1 MQRFK
6 SSLKSTPI
14 ADCLGK
20 NTGMLTLAV
29 LVFLVVAQLA
39 VAQSTTGTLRGQA
52 LDPTGAAVAGS
63 QVTVTHEATQVSQT
77 TTTSSAGT
85 YNFPSVLPG
94 NYTVVVEAKG
104 FKKYVKKGVAVS
116 ANQENVADARL
127 DLGTASETVE
137 VSAGYAQVETTS
149 AALNNNFDSKDVL
162 NVPVVGGTLY
172 SALNLAILAPNTIAQ
187 PGGTTGVGGAIG
199 GTRPRDNNFTI
210 DGVDDNNLGVTGPNS
225 TVIFDAVGEFHL
237 QTNQFSAEYG
247 HSAGGQFELVTKTGG
262 NNYHGSGQ
270 LYLQNRN
277 FNSLDNLTKAA
288 ILNHTPG
295 LTSMPAYDNNRWGG
309 TFGGPIIKNKFFFF
323 GAYERTFLH
332 GSGSPTNITLPTAA
346 GLSTL
351 QGMAADSSVASIL
364 KNFPMAP
371 ATTGAITVNGRSI
384 PIGQLTIVS
393 PVLLKQHD
401 AQFNTDYTW
410 GRHQIGTRFLFNQ
423 GTQLFPVNDTQ
434 ASFNQNLLT
443 RNRKIALTD
452 TWGLR
457 NNLINDIRLQY
468 AYFAQFYANP
478 CGSNCPADV
487 TFGDL
492 GNSTIGPADPQFQ
505 KQNTYQV
512 VDNLTWVRGKHT
524 LKVGGQ
530 YAHFIYPQFFLSRSL
545 GDYQYA
551 NMQEFI
557 NDAVPSQAG
566 RTLRG
571 AGTGSFVGTQ
581 SLMAGF
587 VQDDIKV
594 SSRLTL
600 NFGVRYE
607 YWTNPVGSNT
617 QALNAISNVPGVIT
631 FGKPKTDTNN
641 IGPRVGFAYDPTGS
655 GKTAIRGGFG
665 VSYDVKFQNF
675 SSITLPPQL
684 ASEMN
689 PASACSLSG
698 PPAWCAS
705 WLAANKVPGSG
716 TPFLASGGLPTVL
729 PPTVFTKA
737 GAQALT
743 SSYIDDTVMPKILT
757 WSLGVQREVH
767 RNSTIE
773 VRYLG
778 TRGLELPVQYRRNF
792 ISYFDFYGNG
802 AALPMYLSRSSV
814 PATWSA
820 STPTD
825 TQYYNWEFGLNSDP
839 RAQPNQYAQYGFGG
853 IVTADPPKGSSIY
866 HAGSVNFT
874 HRAGRGLSFNT
885 NYTWSHTISDSD
897 NEFHTS
903 ALNPRRAQDTNLI
916 AQDRGN
922 SDLDVRHKFA
932 LSLTYDLPKTSASNR
947 FTKALLN
954 GYSLG
959 SSVLAQ
965 SGQPVTL
972 QTGFVDSNGNLDTA
986 GDRATLNPSGSRNVV
1001 GEPFQ
1006 ADLLPVCEGP
1016 GGTTYVPV
1024 AASGSTFLTGALN
1037 GCNASAGPLGF
1048 DPAIGYTPVNPNDR
1062 YIVTGNA
1069 AIPNLGRNSFRSPGF
1084 WTFNL
1089 AAYKHIYLT
1098 ESKSLQF
1105 GAQAFNILNHPN
1117 YALSNGNVFSNGG
1130 VTTALAT
1137 QGYVLPTDPTFLQ
1150 PKQFGGGIRSMILSM
1165 KFVF

>member
-1 MQRFK
+1 MNSCGFK
-6 SSLKSTPI
+6 KTASTVALI
-14 ADCLGK
+14 MCLG
-20 NTGMLTLAV
+20 LSA
-29 LVFLVVAQLA
+29 FAQR
-39 VAQSTTGTLRGQA
+39 TTGTLRGQV
-52 LDPTGAAVAGS
+52 LDPQGAVVVNASVTVVNEDTGVS
-63 QVTVTHEATQVSQT
+63 QVVV
-77 TTTSSAGT
+77 TSSAGT
-85 YNFPSVLPG
+85 WNLPAILPG
-94 NYTVVVEAKG
+94 MYTVKVEAAG
-104 FKKYVKKGVAVS
+104 FRKFSSQGVAVLVD
-116 ANQENVADARL
+116 QDNVADVHL
-127 DLGTASETVE
+127 SLGNASEVVE
-137 VSAGYAQVETTS
+137 VTAAAAQIETTS
-149 AALNNNFDSKDVL
+149 SSLNNNFDSNQIA

-172 SALNLAILAPNTIAQ
+172 SVLNLSILAPNTTAQ
-187 PGGTTGVGGAIG
+187 PGGAQGVGGSIG

-247 HSAGGQFELVTKTGG
+247 HSAGGQFELVTKTGS

-270 LYLQNRN
+270 WYLQNRN
-277 FNSLDNLTKAA
+277 LNTLDNLTKAA

-309 TFGGPIIKNKFFFF
+309 TFGGPIIRNKFFFF

-346 GLSTL
+346 GLNTL
-351 QGMAADSSVASIL
+351 QGLAVNSSVTSIL

-371 ATTGAITVNGRSI
+371 VASGAITVNGTSI

-401 AQFNTDYTW
+401 AQFNTDYTR

-423 GTQLFPVNDTQ
+423 GTQIFPVNDTQ

-452 TWGLR
+452 TWSLR
-457 NNLINDIRLQY
+457 NNLINDLRLQY
-468 AYFAQFYANP
+468 AYFAQYYANP
-478 CGSNCPADV
+478 CGSTCPADV

-505 KQNTYQV
+505 KQSTDQV

-524 LKVGGQ
+524 LKFGGQ

-551 NMQEFI
+551 NLQEFI

-571 AGTGSFVGTQ
+571 AGTGSFLGTQ

-600 NFGVRYE
+600 NLGVRYE

-665 VSYDVKFQNF
+665 ISYDVKFQNF
-675 SSITLPPQL
+675 ASITLPPQL

-689 PASACSLSG
+689 PDSACNLAT

-705 WLAANKVPGSG
+705 WLAANKAPGSG
-716 TPFLASGGLPTVL
+716 TSFLATGGLPTVL

-767 RNSTIE
+767 KNSTIE

-802 AALPMYLSRSSV
+802 VALPMYLSRSSI

-853 IVTADPPKGSSIY
+853 IVTSDPPKGSSIY

-885 NYTWSHTISDSD
+885 NYTWSHTISNSD

-916 AQDRGN
+916 NQDRSN

-932 LSLTYDLPKTSASNR
+932 LSLTYDLPKTSSSNR
-947 FTKALLN
+947 FAKALLN

-972 QTGFVDSNGNLDTA
+972 QTGFVDSNGNFDTA
-986 GDRATLNPSGSRNVV
+986 GDRATLNPVGSRNVV

-1016 GGTTYVPV
+1016 GGASYV
-1024 AASGSTFLTGALN
+1024 
-1037 GCNASAGPLGF
+1037 
-1048 DPAIGYTPVNPNDR
+1048 
-1062 YIVTGNA
+1062 
-1069 AIPNLGRNSFRSPGF
+1069 
-1084 WTFNL
+1084 
-1089 AAYKHIYLT
+1089 
-1098 ESKSLQF
+1098 
-1105 GAQAFNILNHPN
+1105 
-1117 YALSNGNVFSNGG
+1117 
-1130 VTTALAT
+1130 
-1137 QGYVLPTDPTFLQ
+1137 
-1150 PKQFGGGIRSMILSM
+1150 
-1165 KFVF
+1165 